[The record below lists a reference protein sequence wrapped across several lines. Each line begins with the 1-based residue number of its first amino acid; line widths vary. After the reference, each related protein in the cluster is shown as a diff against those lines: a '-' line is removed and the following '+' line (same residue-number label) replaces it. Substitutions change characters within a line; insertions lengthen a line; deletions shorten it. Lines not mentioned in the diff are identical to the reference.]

1 METVVEVSIIVPIK
15 DENDPYVRKCLES
28 VEALDFPNSFEVFV
42 IKGGNRAQARN
53 LGIELATG
61 EIIAFIDSDCVATK
75 NWLSLIVAGL
85 KQNKVLGGIGGKN
98 LSIADGM
105 ALREAIDSVFCSYLG
120 SLGSTSLCG
129 PSKKRF
135 VNALACINSAFRH
148 SILKDVGGFDEE
160 FELCED
166 TNLSYKVRSAGYKLL
181 FSPEICV
188 WHYRRDTIKGFA
200 RQFFSYGVGRM
211 RSILT
216 NREYA
221 RTKVVIPFLG
231 ALIFP
236 LVLWLCPLFAMI
248 VLAVYLTAILIEG
261 FRAATKTKRSL
272 FLLLIPILFII
283 EHSGYFV
290 GMVYAAMKG
299 KWKRKNGSCEVL
311 HHITFATN
319 RSYRPLSKAQ

>member
-1 METVVEVSIIVPIK
+1 
-15 DENDPYVRKCLES
+15 
-28 VEALDFPNSFEVFV
+28 
-42 IKGGNRAQARN
+42 
-53 LGIELATG
+53 
-61 EIIAFIDSDCVATK
+61 
-75 NWLSLIVAGL
+75 
-85 KQNKVLGGIGGKN
+85 
-98 LSIADGM
+98 
-105 ALREAIDSVFCSYLG
+105 
-120 SLGSTSLCG
+120 
-129 PSKKRF
+129 
-135 VNALACINSAFRH
+135 
-148 SILKDVGGFDEE
+148 
-160 FELCED
+160 
-166 TNLSYKVRSAGYKLL
+166 
-181 FSPEICV
+181 
-188 WHYRRDTIKGFA
+188 
-200 RQFFSYGVGRM
+200 M